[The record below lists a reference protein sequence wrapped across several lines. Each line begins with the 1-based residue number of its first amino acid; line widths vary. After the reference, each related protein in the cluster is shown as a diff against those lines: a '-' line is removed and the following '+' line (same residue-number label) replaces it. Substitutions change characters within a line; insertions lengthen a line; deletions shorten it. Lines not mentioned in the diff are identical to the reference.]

1 MRFPVGAG
9 KSLIPIFPARPE
21 SLMADAERSGIRAA
35 VSYFAPA
42 STRRMNFVF
51 PAFLK
56 AAYGFGC
63 FEHSRASY
71 VHKLALHTT
80 GH

>member
-1 MRFPVGAG
+1 MPDARARLT
-9 KSLIPIFPARPE
+9 KSLSSPACPHSAKR
-21 SLMADAERSGIRAA
+21 DAERRAILAA

-42 STRRMNFVF
+42 SIRRMNFVF

-56 AAYGFGC
+56 AAYGSSC

-71 VHKLALHTT
+71 VHKLALRTT